1 MRWWPAGPCL
11 FLAGICLTA
20 DGQSSRMQRLC
31 SDTAVAP
38 ACHGGAKDLKLARQ
52 AFARGVEL
60 EQSRPQT
67 LQHLNQAYYEFQR
80 ASRLVPQNVEYQTAL
95 DLSRQR
101 LAAMHVELGRS
112 DLLDGRQAEA
122 SEEFRTALNFDP
134 QNEFVQQRM
143 HDALRPSPVPV
154 ANPPEVVASS
164 DALTLKPIDGPR
176 DFHYRGDSRGLLTAV
191 AESYG
196 LTEVFDDSFVGR
208 PVRFD
213 IERADFSTAMQAA
226 SEVTMSFSVALD
238 STIIFSCAD
247 SKENHRLFDHMGM
260 RSFYIPGEGD
270 PQELQDVMNSLRTI
284 FDFQIVSLNTAS
296 STITIRGP
304 QAALASATQFL
315 GQLRGVR
322 PEVLLD
328 LQVFQIDHTYARTIG
343 LHVPNN
349 FNLYNIP
356 AALSTSSGSS
366 LAALVA
372 QLESG
377 STSILSQPLATF
389 GGGITLMG
397 LSLDQISAALS
408 LNESWVRLLN
418 HAQLRAQEQDNTTFR
433 MGSRYPIMT
442 SSYSSILGSVSAST
456 LQALG
461 ISSSTA
467 AALSSASS
475 STIPSITYQ
484 DLGLT
489 LKVKPQVHGNSS
501 LALELEIQ
509 LQTLGATTVN
519 GIPIIENCQ
528 YKGTI
533 MLKEGETAVAAKMIT
548 KSDQRSLSGLP
559 LFSTTP
565 AVGALT
571 SQRTNQE
578 EDDELLILI
587 TPYVLRSAE
596 RTDTP
601 TIWLRR

>member
-1 MRWWPAGPCL
+1 MGPCL
-11 FLAGICLTA
+11 FFAGICLSA
-20 DGQSSRMQRLC
+20 DGQSPGMQPLC
-31 SDTAVAP
+31 TDTAVGP
-38 ACHGGAKDLKLARQ
+38 ACHGVAKDLKLARQ

-60 EQSRPQT
+60 EQSGPET
-67 LQHLNQAYYEFQR
+67 LQHFNQAYYEFQR
-80 ASRLVPQNVEYQTAL
+80 ASRLVPQNLEYLTAL
-95 DLSRQR
+95 DLTRQR
-101 LAAMHVELGRS
+101 LAAMHVELGKS

-122 SEEFRTALNFDP
+122 SGEFRTALNFDP

-143 HDALRPSPVPV
+143 NDDLRPTPAPV
-154 ANPPEVVASS
+154 AKPQVVASS
-164 DALTLKPIDGPR
+164 DALTVKPIDGPH
-176 DFHYRGDSRGLLTAV
+176 DFHYHGDSRGLLTAV

-196 LTEVFDDSFVGR
+196 LTEVFDDSFVDR
-208 PVRFD
+208 QVRFD
-213 IERADFSTAMQAA
+213 IENADFATAMQAA

-247 SKENHRLFDHMGM
+247 SQENHRLFDHMGM
-260 RSFYIPGEGD
+260 RSFYIPGDGD
-270 PQELQDVMNSLRTI
+270 PQELQEVMNSLRTI
-284 FDFQIVSLNTAS
+284 FDFKILSLNIAS

-304 QAALASATQFL
+304 QAALVSATQFL
-315 GQLRGVR
+315 RQMRGIR

-328 LQVFQIDHTYARTIG
+328 LQVFQIDHRYARTIG

-356 AALSTSSGSS
+356 AALSTTSGSS
-366 LAALVA
+366 LATIVA
-372 QLESG
+372 QLESE
-377 STSILSQPLATF
+377 SSILSQPLATF

-397 LSLDQISAALS
+397 LSLDQISAAVS

-418 HAQLRAQEQDNTTFR
+418 HAQLRAKEQQNTIFR

-442 SSYSSILGSVSAST
+442 ASYSSALGSVSAST

-467 AALSSASS
+467 AALSAASS
-475 STIPSITYQ
+475 SSIPSITYQ

-489 LKVKPQVHGNSS
+489 LKVKPQVHGNLG

-533 MLKEGETAVAAKMIT
+533 MLQEGETAVAAGMIT

-559 LFSTTP
+559 LFSTTG
-565 AVGALT
+565 AVGVLT
-571 SQRTNQE
+571 SQRTKQE

-587 TPYVLRSAE
+587 TPYILRSAE
-596 RTDTP
+596 STETP